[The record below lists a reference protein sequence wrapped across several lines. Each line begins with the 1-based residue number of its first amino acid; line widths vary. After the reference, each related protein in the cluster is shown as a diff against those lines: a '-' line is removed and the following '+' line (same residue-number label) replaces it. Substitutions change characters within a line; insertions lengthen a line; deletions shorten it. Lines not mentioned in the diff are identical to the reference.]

1 VPLPLLVLPAAKPVE
16 TVLIDD
22 VRRFRDGRPC
32 LIARSSAAGVKLLEQ
47 LHRQRIEHLW
57 LDHDLAGDDTIWPVV
72 HLLESAALSD
82 QPFDIG
88 TIHIHAARSGPAH
101 RMGVSLRRVSHPT
114 SRSNDVRMWTW

>member
-57 LDHDLAGDDTIWPVV
+57 LDHDLTGDDTIWPVV
-72 HLLESAALSD
+72 HLLEVAS
-82 QPFDIG
+82 P
-88 TIHIHAARSGPAH
+88 
-101 RMGVSLRRVSHPT
+101 GVV
-114 SRSNDVRMWTW
+114 